1 MPFCMSSGP
10 ARGSTVFDT
19 STVSAVS
26 ILDDTCS
33 DLLYYRPLKVTWALI
48 DAASVAFVLGIS
60 NLAETESQLEVQVP
74 SSSLGL
80 VKIPKENH
88 LLRQNRRRVNG
99 AYAGSYGQS
108 VGAPYKQEACADV
121 WCVSVMVHTATIM
134 SVIRFL
140 YV

>member
-10 ARGSTVFDT
+10 ARGSTLFDT

-80 VKIPKENH
+80 VKISKENH

-108 VGAPYKQEACADV
+108 VGASYKQEACADV

-134 SVIRFL
+134 SVIRLL